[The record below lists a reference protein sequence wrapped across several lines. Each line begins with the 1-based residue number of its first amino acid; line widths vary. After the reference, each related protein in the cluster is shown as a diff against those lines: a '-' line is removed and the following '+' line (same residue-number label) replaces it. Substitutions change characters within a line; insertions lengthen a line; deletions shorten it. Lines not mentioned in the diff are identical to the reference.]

1 MSASSTIGRVGGLGS
16 SVSSQDVS
24 QDASQDASQDV
35 PEKDAPQDLVT
46 PQARIAQ
53 LEAQLEA
60 ASRKLAA
67 KLEGPEMSPASA
79 SLAAHSAL
87 RLTQRDLELSQK
99 ASHAVVNYD
108 KFSQLSLDDSSDDD
122 IDAKKKPP
130 KTSYEHLKWY
140 YIAGAPSDDP
150 KKAKEF
156 DLKKVKKTGP
166 FELHEMKQLYDTGV
180 ICNTTPCYLHGG
192 NMKRFQK
199 LETIWDLRA
208 ILKDAKANMSA
219 EERVKDMISAPK
231 ETQKPEEKFLKHV
244 DKKKKDA
251 QPWHAYVTGVR
262 LLLVVLAAVVFLQA
276 MRRRFGAPP
285 EYEGGGDGIGG
296 GGGDDDDAQA
306 REL

>member
-1 MSASSTIGRVGGLGS
+1 MSASSTIGMVGGLGS
-16 SVSSQDVS
+16 SSSSQD
-24 QDASQDASQDV
+24 A
-35 PEKDAPQDLVT
+35 
-46 PQARIAQ
+46 QARIAQ

-67 KLEGPEMSPASA
+67 KLEGPESHESQGA
-79 SLAAHSAL
+79 SLASHSAL

-99 ASHAVVNYD
+99 APHAVVNYD

-231 ETQKPEEKFLKHV
+231 GTQKPEELPENFLKHV

-296 GGGDDDDAQA
+296 IGGGDDDAQA

>member
-1 MSASSTIGRVGGLGS
+1 MSASSTMLGQGRVS
-16 SVSSQDVS
+16 SVSSQDVP
-24 QDASQDASQDV
+24 QDA
-35 PEKDAPQDLVT
+35 PEKDAPQDAPQDLVT

-79 SLAAHSAL
+79 SLASHSAL

-99 ASHAVVNYD
+99 APHAVVNYD

-231 ETQKPEEKFLKHV
+231 EKQKPGELPENFLRHV

-262 LLLVVLAAVVFLQA
+262 LLLLVLAAVFLQA
-276 MRRRFGAPP
+276 IMRRRFVSLA
-285 EYEGGGDGIGG
+285 EDEGGGGGIGGG

>member
-16 SVSSQDVS
+16 SSVSSQD
-24 QDASQDASQDV
+24 A
-35 PEKDAPQDLVT
+35 PEKDAPEKDATQDLVT

-67 KLEGPEMSPASA
+67 KLEGPESHESQGA
-79 SLAAHSAL
+79 SLASHSAL
-87 RLTQRDLELSQK
+87 TLTQRDLELSQK
-99 ASHAVVNYD
+99 APHAVVNYD

-122 IDAKKKPP
+122 IDAKQKPP

-180 ICNTTPCYLHGG
+180 ICNATPCYLHGG

-251 QPWHAYVTGVR
+251 QPWHAYVIVCF
-262 LLLVVLAAVVFLQA
+262 LFFVLTAVVFLQA
-276 MRRRFGAPP
+276 VRRRFVSLA
-285 EYEGGGDGIGG
+285 EDEGGGGGIGG
-296 GGGDDDDAQA
+296 GGGDDAQA

>member
-1 MSASSTIGRVGGLGS
+1 MSASSTMVGQGRVS
-16 SVSSQDVS
+16 SVSSQDVP
-24 QDASQDASQDV
+24 Q
-35 PEKDAPQDLVT
+35 DAPQDLVT

-79 SLAAHSAL
+79 SLASHSAL

-99 ASHAVVNYD
+99 APHAVVNYD

-180 ICNTTPCYLHGG
+180 ICNMTPCYLHGG

-231 ETQKPEEKFLKHV
+231 ETQKPAELPENFLRHV

-262 LLLVVLAAVVFLQA
+262 LLLLVLAAVFLQA
-276 MRRRFGAPP
+276 IMRRRFVSLA
-285 EYEGGGDGIGG
+285 EDEGGGGGIGG
-296 GGGDDDDAQA
+296 GGGGDDDAQA